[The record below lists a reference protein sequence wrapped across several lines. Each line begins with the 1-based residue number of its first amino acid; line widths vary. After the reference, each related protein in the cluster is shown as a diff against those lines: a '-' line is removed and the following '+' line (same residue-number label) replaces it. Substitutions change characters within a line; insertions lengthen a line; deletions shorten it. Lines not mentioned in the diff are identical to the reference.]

1 MREEHGRRGRER
13 RLDGLGEHLRLH
25 LVGEQ
30 QRDELCAADGLG
42 DRPHLEPGLLGL
54 RPRGRPLAKPDDDAD
69 TRVVEVERMGV
80 ALAPVAD
87 DGHRP
92 VEE

>member
-1 MREEHGRRGRER
+1 MREQHGRRGLER
-13 RLDGLGEHLRLH
+13 RLDGLREHLRLH
-25 LVGEQ
+25 LVGEE
-30 QRDELCAADGLG
+30 QRDELCAADRVG

-54 RPRGRPLAKPDDDAD
+54 RPRGRPLAKPDGDSD

-80 ALAPVAD
+80 ALAAVAD
-87 DGHRP
+87 DRHRP